1 MWLYN
6 GQEFTDE
13 MINDYHGF
21 VYIITDLDNNRQYV
35 GQKLFW
41 TPKTRTIKGKK
52 KRIKVISD
60 YKEYFG
66 SNEELKERVKQLGAD
81 KFKREILYL
90 CKSKG
95 NMNYLELREQIDRR
109 VMESDAFYNS
119 FCGGKIHKKH
129 VKLTDLK

>member
-1 MWLYN
+1 MQWTYN
-6 GQEFTDE
+6 NIPFTDE
-13 MINDYHGF
+13 MILDNHGF

-52 KRIKVISD
+52 KRTKVISD

-66 SNEELKERVKQLGAD
+66 SNLELQERVKLLGAD

-95 NMNYLELREQIDRR
+95 EMNYRELVEQVDRR
-109 VMESDAFYNS
+109 VLEKPDQYYNAYI
-119 FCGGKIHKKH
+119 GGRINRSHI
-129 VKLTDLK
+129 KL

>member
-1 MWLYN
+1 MQWTYN
-6 GQEFTDE
+6 NLPFTDE
-13 MINDYHGF
+13 MINDNHGF

-35 GQKLFW
+35 GQKMFW
-41 TPKTRTIKGKK
+41 TPKTKTVKGKK

-66 SNEELKERVKQLGAD
+66 SNLELQERVKLLGPD

-95 NMNYLELREQIDRR
+95 YMNYLELREQVDRR
-109 VMESDAFYNS
+109 VLEKPDQYYNAYI
-119 FCGGKIHKKH
+119 GGRINRSHI
-129 VKLTDLK
+129 KL